1 MDRIYASG
9 AAGSAPSA
17 PASPSSGYP
26 TAGNP
31 GTGTPATKPGP
42 YWYHMIMEELMAIIT
57 AGGITPA
64 PGTLNQ
70 VKQALDAL
78 YAPKGSGGSKIQPI
92 GATVASNALTLTL
105 NATSL
110 DFRASSLSSGV
121 VNSRTVGSAI
131 SVVVPSGA
139 TLGTVSG
146 QQARLAV
153 LAIDNAGT
161 IELAVANLAGG
172 LNLDE
177 TTLISTTAI
186 SGTANS
192 AGTIYSTMARS
203 NVPFRVVGFVDITEA
218 SAGTW
223 ATAPTVVQGQGGQA
237 LAAMQSVGY
246 GQTWQSV
253 VGSRAMSTTYYN
265 TTGRP
270 IAVAVMATT
279 NTATTAGVYLFING
293 VNFGGEYCSMSVEGA
308 KGSSVFGIVPPGV
321 GYSVVPTGS
330 PSISYWNELR

>member
-9 AAGSAPSA
+9 AAGSAPSV

-57 AGGITPA
+57 AGAITPA

-92 GATVASNALTLTL
+92 GASVGSNALTLTL
-105 NATSL
+105 NPTSL
-110 DFRASSLSSGV
+110 DFRANSMTSGV

-131 SVVVPSGA
+131 SLVVPAGA
-139 TLGTVSG
+139 TLGTING
-146 QQARLAV
+146 QQARLAL
-153 LAIDNAGT
+153 LAIDNAGAL
-161 IELAVANLAGG
+161 ELAVANLAGG

-186 SGTANS
+186 SAAANS
-192 AGTIYSTMARS
+192 ASTIYSATARS
-203 NVPFRVVGFVDITEA
+203 NVPFRVVGYIDITQA
-218 SAGTW
+218 AAGTW
-223 ATAPTVVQGQGGQA
+223 ASAPTVVQGQGGQA
-237 LAAMQSVGY
+237 LAALQSLGF
-246 GQTWQSV
+246 GQTMQNV
-253 VGSRAMSTTYYN
+253 TGSRAKGATYYN

-270 IAVAVMATT
+270 IALMIGLYTPSTSVMTVLAV
-279 NTATTAGVYLFING
+279 NG
-293 VNFGGEYCSMSVEGA
+293 VDCQEHGGSGSSIRSSMFAVVPAGGNYSLREGA
-308 KGSSVFGIVPPGV
+308 GSSSTVD
-321 GYSVVPTGS
+321 
-330 PSISYWNELR
+330 YWVELR

>member
-9 AAGSAPSA
+9 AAGSAPSV

-57 AGGITPA
+57 AGAITPA

-92 GATVASNALTLTL
+92 SASVAANALTLSL

-110 DFRASSLSSGV
+110 DFRANSLTSGV
-121 VNSRTVGSAI
+121 INSRTVGSTI
-131 SVVVPSGA
+131 SMVVPSGA

-161 IELAVANLAGG
+161 IEVAVANLSGG

-192 AGTIYSTMARS
+192 ASTIYSTTARS
-203 NVPFRVVGFVDITEA
+203 NVPFRVVGFIDITEA
-218 SAGTW
+218 AAGTW

-237 LAAMQSVGY
+237 LAAMQSLGY
-246 GQTWQSV
+246 SQSMQNV
-253 VGSRAMSTTYYN
+253 LGSRAKGTTYYN

-270 IAVAVMATT
+270 IA
-279 NTATTAGVYLFING
+279 LFIGLNTPGTSVNTVLSVNG
-293 VNFGGEYCSMSVEGA
+293 LNVQEHGGSGTSIRSSMFA
-308 KGSSVFGIVPPGV
+308 IVPPGAS
-321 GYSVVPTGS
+321 YNLFEQAGS
-330 PSISYWNELR
+330 SSTLDYWVELR

>member
-9 AAGSAPSA
+9 AAGSAPGV

-31 GTGTPATKPGP
+31 GAGTPATRPGP
-42 YWYHMIMEELMAIIT
+42 YWYHMVMEELMAIIT

-78 YAPKGSGGSKIQPI
+78 YAPKMSGGSKIQPI
-92 GATVASNALTLTL
+92 SASVAANALTLSL

-110 DFRASSLSSGV
+110 DFRANSLTSGV
-121 VNSRTVGSAI
+121 VNSRTVGSTI
-131 SVVVPSGA
+131 SLIVPSGA

-161 IELAVANLAGG
+161 IEVAVANLAGG
-172 LNLDE
+172 VNLDE

-192 AGTIYSTMARS
+192 ASTIYSTAARS
-203 NVPFRVVGFVDITEA
+203 NVPFRVVGFINITEA
-218 SAGTW
+218 TAGTW
-223 ATAPTVVQGQGGQA
+223 ETAPTTIQGQGGQA
-237 LAAMQSVGY
+237 LAALSSLGY
-246 GQTWQSV
+246 GQTLQNMTGARVS
-253 VGSRAMSTTYYN
+253 GTTYYN

-270 IAVAVMATT
+270 IFVSINATISVAGSNLTLT
-279 NTATTAGVYLFING
+279 ING
-293 VNFGGEYCSMSVEGA
+293 VLLAGSGNNWSGA
-308 KGSSVFGIVPPGV
+308 PAGYICAIIPPGASYIL
-321 GYSVVPTGS
+321 GATAGAASVAQ
-330 PSISYWNELR
+330 WNELR

>member
-9 AAGSAPSA
+9 ASGSAPSV

-31 GTGTPATKPGP
+31 GAGTPATKPGP
-42 YWYHMIMEELMAIIT
+42 YWYHMVMEELMAIIT
-57 AGGITPA
+57 AGGVTPA
-64 PGTLNQ
+64 PGALNQ

-92 GATVASNALTLTL
+92 GASVSSNALTLTL

-110 DFRASSLSSGV
+110 DFRANSLTSGV
-121 VNSRTVGSAI
+121 VNSRTIGSAI
-131 SVVVPSGA
+131 SLVVPSGA

-146 QQARLAV
+146 QQSRLAL

-186 SGTANS
+186 SAAANS
-192 AGTIYSTMARS
+192 ASTIYSTSTRS
-203 NVPFRVVGFVDITEA
+203 NVPFRVVGFIDITQA
-218 SAGTW
+218 AAGTW
-223 ATAPTVVQGQGGQA
+223 ASAPTVIQGNGGQA
-237 LAAMQSVGY
+237 LAAMASLGY
-246 GQTWQSV
+246 GQNWQNVSA
-253 VGSRAMSTTYYN
+253 SRAAGTTYYN
-265 TTGRP
+265 TTGKP
-270 IAVAVMATT
+270 ICLGIYVIGNASSNALV
-279 NTATTAGVYLFING
+279 TATING
-293 VNFGGEYCSMSVEGA
+293 VAMEILATVATAYTAATGFVVIPAGCSYSLAMAAV
-308 KGSSVFGIVPPGV
+308 GSFK
-321 GYSVVPTGS
+321 
-330 PSISYWNELR
+330 WFELR

>member
-9 AAGSAPSA
+9 AAGIAPNV

-64 PGTLNQ
+64 PGTLTQ

-78 YAPKGSGGSKIQPI
+78 YAPKWSGGSKIQPI
-92 GATVASNALTLTL
+92 GAAVASNALTLTL

-110 DFRASSLSSGV
+110 DFRANSLTSGV

-146 QQARLAV
+146 QQARLAL
-153 LAIDNAGT
+153 LAIYNAGT
-161 IELAVANLAGG
+161 IELAVVNLAGG

-192 AGTIYSTMARS
+192 ASTIYSTTARS
-203 NVPFRVVGFVDITEA
+203 NVPFRVVGFIDITEA
-218 SAGTW
+218 TAGTW
-223 ATAPTVVQGQGGQA
+223 ATAPTTIQGQGGQA
-237 LAAMQSVGY
+237 LAALQSLGY
-246 GQTWQSV
+246 GQTWQSFT
-253 VGSRAMSTTYYN
+253 VGSQRALDTTYYN

-270 IAVAVMATT
+270 IVAAIMGYATT
-279 NTATTAGVYLFING
+279 STISSTIVVNGVYAGVLSYHA
-293 VNFGGEYCSMSVEGA
+293 GGTIR
-308 KGSSVFGIVPPGV
+308 SSPTIVIPPGASYRV
-321 GYSVVPTGS
+321 NSGS
-330 PSISYWNELR
+330 GATLESWSELR

>member
-9 AAGSAPSA
+9 AAGSAPSV

-42 YWYHMIMEELMAIIT
+42 YWYHMVMEELMAIIT
-57 AGGITPA
+57 AGAITPA

-92 GATVASNALTLTL
+92 SASVASNALTLSL

-110 DFRASSLSSGV
+110 DFRANSLASGV
-121 VNSRTVGSAI
+121 VNSRTVGATI
-131 SVVVPSGA
+131 SLTVPSGA

-153 LAIDNAGT
+153 LAIDNAGA
-161 IELAVANLAGG
+161 IEVAVANLAGG
-172 LNLDE
+172 INLDE

-192 AGTIYSTMARS
+192 ASTIYSTAARS
-203 NVPFRVVGFVDITEA
+203 NVPFRVVGFIDIAEA
-218 SAGTW
+218 TAGAW
-223 ATAPTVVQGQGGQA
+223 ATAPTVIQGQGGQA
-237 LAAMQSVGY
+237 LAALQSIGY
-246 GQTWQSV
+246 GQTWQDV
-253 VGSRAMSTTYYN
+253 TASRAYATTYYN

-270 IAVAVMATT
+270 ILVSVSSTGATLAAVYVGMW
-279 NTATTAGVYLFING
+279 ING
-293 VNFGGEYCSMSVEGA
+293 VEIGIGGTYGQSAYSNVTY
-308 KGSSVFGIVPPGV
+308 IVPPGA
-321 GYSVVPTGS
+321 
-330 PSISYWNELR
+330 SYKVTNDYNATLFKWSELR